1 MLDGSGCGVTFGGLA
16 PAVRTAIRWAKV
28 APSVKVTMAS
38 RCPSAASNWAQPA
51 SAAVA
56 ATIVPAASK
65 RRLRLRGRAATTSG
79 STRMMPAYGLRVPST
94 VSAGTTQPGGNVAG
108 RIEDYAIVGDMH
120 SVALVTVGGS
130 GGWLCLPR
138 FASAACFA
146 ALLGNTDHGHW
157 QIAPRDQLEGAGR
170 ATVSRRYAGDTL
182 ILQTRWETAAGVPQ
196 GPDSMPPRK
205 DCDPPALIRLVEGVS
220 GTVDMGVRLT
230 LRFGY
235 GSIVPW
241 VTKTEGGIRATA
253 GPDSVWLRTPVNL
266 TGWGLAHTA
275 TFAVAA
281 GEAVPFVLTYVPS
294 HHGEPT
300 RLDASRPLAETRKFW
315 DEWVSRCTY
324 QGAYRDA
331 VVRSLITLKALTYRP
346 TGGIVAAA
354 TTSLPEDIGGVRNWD
369 YRYCWLRDA
378 TITLEALLRTGYL
391 EEARAWRFWLG
402 RAIAGDP
409 EDIQIMYGVAGERRL
424 AEGGADWLP
433 RYENSAPVRIGNAA
447 SGQLQLDVYGEV
459 IDALL
464 LSCKSGLHDD
474 MHTWSLQ
481 RSLLGF
487 LERHWAE
494 PDEGLWEVRGPRR
507 HFVHSKVMAWV
518 AFDRAATYAED
529 VGETALA
536 VKWRGIRDEINKE
549 VCEKGYDSV
558 RGAFM
563 QYYGAAELDASVL
576 LISDVGFL
584 PADDPKV
591 VSTMKVLQRDLVQDG
606 FLRRYEVP
614 AGGTSA
620 VDGLAG
626 SEGAFLACS
635 FWLAN
640 ALEQSGRHE
649 EATELFER
657 LLALRNDVGLLSE
670 EYDPRYGRLVGNM
683 PQAFSHVP
691 LVQTALN
698 LEGHAE
704 ELRRGP
710 WDERRSVPG

>member
-1 MLDGSGCGVTFGGLA
+1 
-16 PAVRTAIRWAKV
+16 
-28 APSVKVTMAS
+28 
-38 RCPSAASNWAQPA
+38 
-51 SAAVA
+51 
-56 ATIVPAASK
+56 
-65 RRLRLRGRAATTSG
+65 
-79 STRMMPAYGLRVPST
+79 
-94 VSAGTTQPGGNVAG
+94 VAG
-108 RIEDYAIVGDMH
+108 RIEDYALVGDMQ
-120 SVALVTVGGS
+120 SAALVSAAGS
-130 GGWLCLPR
+130 VDWLCLPR
-138 FASAACFA
+138 FDSEACFA
-146 ALLGNTDHGHW
+146 ALLGTQDHGCW
-157 QIAPRDQLEGAGR
+157 QIAPRDELEGRGR
-170 ATVSRRYAGDTL
+170 PSATRQYAADTL
-182 ILQTRWETAAGVPQ
+182 ILRTRWETATGVAEVT
-196 GPDSMPPRK
+196 DFMPPRE
-205 DCDPPALIRLVEGVS
+205 DGEPPVLVRLVAGVS
-220 GTVDMGVRLT
+220 GTVDMGLRLT

-241 VTKTEGGIRATA
+241 ITKTEGGIRATA

-266 TGWGLAHTA
+266 SSAGLAHTA
-275 TFAVAA
+275 TFGVST
-281 GEAVPFVLTYVPS
+281 GEVIPFVLTYVPS
-294 HHGEPT
+294 HEDPPAQ
-300 RLDASRPLAETRKFW
+300 LDASRSLEETRKFW

-324 QGAYRDA
+324 QGTYRDA

-391 EEARAWRFWLG
+391 TEAKAWRLWLG

-409 EDIQIMYGVAGERRL
+409 QDIQIMYGVAGERRL
-424 AEGGADWLP
+424 AEWEASWLP
-433 RYENSAPVRIGNAA
+433 GYENSAPVRIGNAA
-447 SGQLQLDVYGEV
+447 AGQLQLDVYGEV
-459 IDALL
+459 IDALQ

-474 MHTWSLQ
+474 WHTWSLQ

-518 AFDRAATYAED
+518 AFDRAATYAD
-529 VGETALA
+529 GAGEAELA
-536 VKWRGIRDEINKE
+536 VKWRAIRDEINRE
-549 VCEKGYDSV
+549 VCEKGYDAA
-558 RGAFM
+558 RGAFV
-563 QYYGAAELDASVL
+563 QYYGANELDASVL
-576 LISDVGFL
+576 LIPDVGFL
-584 PADDPKV
+584 PADDPRM
-591 VSTMKVLQRDLVQDG
+591 VSTMKVLRRDLLQDG
-606 FLRRYEVP
+606 FLRRYELP
-614 AGGTSA
+614 PGGTSQ

-640 ALEQSGRHE
+640 ALELSGRHE
-649 EATELFER
+649 EATEMFER

-704 ELRRGP
+704 EHRRGP

>member
-1 MLDGSGCGVTFGGLA
+1 
-16 PAVRTAIRWAKV
+16 
-28 APSVKVTMAS
+28 
-38 RCPSAASNWAQPA
+38 
-51 SAAVA
+51 
-56 ATIVPAASK
+56 
-65 RRLRLRGRAATTSG
+65 
-79 STRMMPAYGLRVPST
+79 
-94 VSAGTTQPGGNVAG
+94 
-108 RIEDYAIVGDMH
+108 
-120 SVALVTVGGS
+120 
-130 GGWLCLPR
+130 
-138 FASAACFA
+138 
-146 ALLGNTDHGHW
+146 
-157 QIAPRDQLEGAGR
+157 
-170 ATVSRRYAGDTL
+170 
-182 ILQTRWETAAGVPQ
+182 
-196 GPDSMPPRK
+196 MPPRE
-205 DCDPPALIRLVEGVS
+205 DGEPPVLIRLVEGVS

-266 TGWGLAHTA
+266 TGQGLAHTA
-275 TFAVAA
+275 TFTVSA

-294 HHGEPT
+294 HHGEPAH
-300 RLDASRPLAETRKFW
+300 LDAPRSLAETRKFW
-315 DEWVSRCTY
+315 DDWVSRCTY
-324 QGAYRDA
+324 QGTYRDA

-391 EEARAWRFWLG
+391 EEAKAWRLWLG

-424 AEGGADWLP
+424 AEWEASWLP
-433 RYENSAPVRIGNAA
+433 GYENSAPVRIGNAA
-447 SGQLQLDVYGEV
+447 AGQLQLDVYGEV
-459 IDALL
+459 IDALQ

-474 MHTWSLQ
+474 RHTWSLQ

-518 AFDRAATYAED
+518 AFDRAATYAD
-529 VGETALA
+529 DAGETELA
-536 VKWRGIRDEINKE
+536 AKWRGIRDEINRE
-549 VCEKGYDSV
+549 VCEKGYDSA
-558 RGAFM
+558 RGAFV
-563 QYYGAAELDASVL
+563 QYYGAGELDAAVL

-584 PADDPKV
+584 PADDPRV
-591 VSTMKVLQRDLVQDG
+591 VSTMKVLQRDLMQDG
-606 FLRRYEVP
+606 FLRRYELP

-640 ALEQSGRHE
+640 ALELSGRHE
-649 EATELFER
+649 EAIELFER

-704 ELRRGP
+704 EHRRGP